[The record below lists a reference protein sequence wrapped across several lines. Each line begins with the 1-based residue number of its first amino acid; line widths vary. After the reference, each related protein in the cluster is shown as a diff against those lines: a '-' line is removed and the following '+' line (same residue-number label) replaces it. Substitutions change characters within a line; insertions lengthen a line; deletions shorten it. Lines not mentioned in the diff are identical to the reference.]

1 MMMGCFYKYNLRKG
15 EWGWRGKYFE
25 FGWELATNK
34 AKA

>member
-1 MMMGCFYKYNLRKG
+1 MTMGCFYKYKKG
-15 EWGWRGKYFE
+15 EWGWREKYFE